1 MIMSKKLEKT
11 ISSQNVCQEQQNP
24 QSQMDDEMMLQ
35 QSMAAL
41 QQQEEMEKDA
51 YLRGDT
57 SALYSADSYQM
68 QNQAGTGEFLMTETE
83 VESELPDVEP
93 MVTEQQQGDTPNKYT
108 NIFASIFNKLAT
120 VFGEN
125 SAIGS
130 KLKEMA
136 DGLQETYGQDA
147 EQVQEEAMQE
157 RMARGEHT
165 EADTS
170 GKSLSD
176 TQHTSDVSWG
186 DQSPYTPSDDTKL
199 EWQRQEEISN
209 RNMENSA
216 NRLLEQDEF
225 VSMAKAKDKD
235 FDRMNSSMNT
245 MGRHLGEDTMVR
257 LSAAD
262 AGSKEKAEVSHNY
275 MTMMRGL
282 KVYNDTAL
290 SGIEE
295 KYADD
300 PEKLEQAKQG
310 LSNVMSRAT
319 GKAYGIVAGDNRTY
333 DFLSEEDIQEL
344 DSMQLQGV
352 DKTYSQYV
360 AEHQLQPQGQED
372 MSVYANAFETS
383 SHLSGK
389 MESVV
394 EPNATSVAR
403 GNTGVQ
409 SVYSR
414 MTERQMG
421 TQTSMPKTSVSNR
434 GAQAENAFSTV
445 LQNEQAAKQSS
456 LTDGL
461 ER

>member
-1 MIMSKKLEKT
+1 
-11 ISSQNVCQEQQNP
+11 
-24 QSQMDDEMMLQ
+24 
-35 QSMAAL
+35 
-41 QQQEEMEKDA
+41 
-51 YLRGDT
+51 
-57 SALYSADSYQM
+57 
-68 QNQAGTGEFLMTETE
+68 
-83 VESELPDVEP
+83 
-93 MVTEQQQGDTPNKYT
+93 
-108 NIFASIFNKLAT
+108 
-120 VFGEN
+120 
-125 SAIGS
+125 
-130 KLKEMA
+130 
-136 DGLQETYGQDA
+136 
-147 EQVQEEAMQE
+147 
-157 RMARGEHT
+157 
-165 EADTS
+165 
-170 GKSLSD
+170 
-176 TQHTSDVSWG
+176 
-186 DQSPYTPSDDTKL
+186 
-199 EWQRQEEISN
+199 
-209 RNMENSA
+209 
-216 NRLLEQDEF
+216 
-225 VSMAKAKDKD
+225 
-235 FDRMNSSMNT
+235 
-245 MGRHLGEDTMVR
+245 
-257 LSAAD
+257 
-262 AGSKEKAEVSHNY
+262 
-275 MTMMRGL
+275 
-282 KVYNDTAL
+282 
-290 SGIEE
+290 
-295 KYADD
+295 
-300 PEKLEQAKQG
+300 
-310 LSNVMSRAT
+310 MSRAT

-445 LQNEQAAKQSS
+445 LQNERAAKQNS